1 MKKLVF
7 ALALA
12 VAAAGGYYLD
22 VLTAVPLICQA
33 TATIKLSASPS
44 PARPSVQYSDKPL
57 HACPFAFTRAC
68 DPIEI

>member
-7 ALALA
+7 ALGLA

-22 VLTAVPLICQA
+22 VLTAVPLICPA
-33 TATIKLSASPS
+33 TSPTRLAAPL